1 MKSSRHK
8 FWRALLDK
16 AVINKMKKILLLSA
30 YLISL
35 LQGQLQAQ
43 SGVTLTDFYIS
54 AGYKNQ
60 PFSSLNQ
67 RLEDNGLQSFNAN
80 VGTLGAGFSYLPQSG
95 WGLYAETELNVNKKG
110 FSNANVSYRYLPV
123 HFTAG
128 VQYHLFRSKIGASD
142 WDFYPKLGVFFGT
155 TSLDLVSNHPDR
167 DFDENLLGSMNTS
180 FLYQENYGL
189 NLSLN
194 ADKLVGSFLQPTTQ
208 VGIYSRL
215 GLQVG
220 YMLNVFSS
228 RTKLRRN
235 FNPTIRNDFSM
246 ENSPKFDP
254 SAFYVKLNFA
264 IGKFSRVDND

>member
-1 MKSSRHK
+1 M
-8 FWRALLDK
+8 AI
-16 AVINKMKKILLLSA
+16 INKMKKVFLFSACLL
-30 YLISL
+30 L
-35 LQGQLQAQ
+35 LQGHLWGQTE
-43 SGVTLTDFYIS
+43 VTFTDFYIS

-67 RLEDNGLQSFNAN
+67 RLEDNGLDSFNAN
-80 VGTLGAGFSYLPQSG
+80 VGTLGAGFSYLPRSG
-95 WGLYAETELNVNKKG
+95 WGIFAETELNVNKKG
-110 FSNANVSYRYLPV
+110 YSNNNVSYRYLPV
-123 HFTAG
+123 HFAAG
-128 VQYHLFRSKIGASD
+128 VQYHLFRTEIGASE
-142 WDFYPKLGVFFGT
+142 WDFYPKLGLYFGT
-155 TSLDLVSNHPDR
+155 TSLDLVSNHPER
-167 DFDENLLGSMNTS
+167 NFDENLMGAMNTS

-215 GLQVG
+215 GVQVG
-220 YMLNVFSS
+220 YMFNLFSS

-246 ENSPKFDP
+246 ENSPEFNP

-264 IGKFSRVDND
+264 IGKFNRVETD